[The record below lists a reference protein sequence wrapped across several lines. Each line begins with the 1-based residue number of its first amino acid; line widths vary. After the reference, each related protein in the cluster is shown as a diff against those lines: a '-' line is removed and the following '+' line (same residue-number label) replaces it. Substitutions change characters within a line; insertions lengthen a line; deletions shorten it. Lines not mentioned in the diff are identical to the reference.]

1 MKLTISYSKI
11 DIDFPDMEFNLHFPN
26 KLKSNRLHF
35 RIKVSLGIEA
45 MNFLELPSPRM
56 SKHALFFP

>member
-1 MKLTISYSKI
+1 MELTISCSKI

-35 RIKVSLGIEA
+35 RVKVSLEIEA
-45 MNFLELPSPRM
+45 MNFLAVHLPRI
-56 SKHALFFP
+56 SKHALLFA